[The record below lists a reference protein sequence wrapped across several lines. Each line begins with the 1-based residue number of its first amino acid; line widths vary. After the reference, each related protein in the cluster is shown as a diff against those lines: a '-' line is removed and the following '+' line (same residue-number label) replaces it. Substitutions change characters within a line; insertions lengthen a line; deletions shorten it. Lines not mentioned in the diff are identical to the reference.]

1 MADFCFRQNPG
12 FEIGNLTPQIV
23 GDTLAD
29 IEDRHGVIDP
39 HTVVDESRPEDA
51 PLHPAFEWC
60 DEIAAEKWRVEQ
72 ARRVVRSVEI
82 IAEDR
87 NEPTQIAYV
96 NIQSQG
102 GYVSVATVRSQPDLY
117 EEALQSYRSRL
128 EAAVAQLAKLEELAP
143 RSQKSRIRKDRRTLE
158 RLVAA

>member
-23 GDTLAD
+23 GETLAD

-51 PLHPAFEWC
+51 PLHPVFEWR
-60 DEIAAEKWRVEQ
+60 DEVAAEKWRLEQ

-102 GYVSVATVRSQPDLY
+102 GYVSAATVRSQPDLY